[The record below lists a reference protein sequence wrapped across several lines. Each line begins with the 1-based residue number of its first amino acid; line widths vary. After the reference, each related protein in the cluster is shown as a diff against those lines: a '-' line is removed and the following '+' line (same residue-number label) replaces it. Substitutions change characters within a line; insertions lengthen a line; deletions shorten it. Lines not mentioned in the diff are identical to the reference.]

1 MYIVGYFT
9 IGIDDGL
16 GFGYGFYNFNLNSFF
31 NPQGS
36 NYTDTFNWSLFFYQL
51 FKFSKSR
58 KEGFSYLG
66 ISGIIFFLLYVKYL
80 FNGKSEIIFSKQTNI
95 LIFSIFFFNIC
106 HIK

>member
-36 NYTDTFNWSLFFYQL
+36 NYTDTLLVLFLPAFY
-51 FKFSKSR
+51 FR
-58 KEGFSYLG
+58 KKRRALVTSASPE
-66 ISGIIFFLLYVKYL
+66 
-80 FNGKSEIIFSKQTNI
+80 
-95 LIFSIFFFNIC
+95 
-106 HIK
+106 